1 MRDYKTSYKENMTN
15 YLVDVPVQ
23 INIWIR
29 PEMQRRQFEVIKKAK
44 PSILFIISDGGRNE
58 EEWQKIKYNR
68 TIYDNEIDWEC
79 QVYKLYKQENN
90 GLYAM
95 LKEMHEFIWEK
106 VDRCIFLEDDTIPS
120 VSYFRFCAEMLEYY
134 KDDKRVFM
142 VCGVNQLGISENV
155 NSDYFFSRYG
165 AIQGTAMWKRSYDQ
179 FNDFDYKND
188 TYIMDLLKRKTGR
201 NKEHWKEI
209 DSVAKYGTYSGHVP
223 ADEFFFTFSNYG
235 QNQVLIIPKKNLIC
249 NIGVGSD
256 AEHGDSLKR
265 LPKAIRQ
272 IYHMRTYELEF
283 PLKHAKYM
291 IPDEK
296 YEKERNKILGVGH
309 PFIRFLRKLERTW
322 LVIYDLDLKYVIK
335 KIRLIQQKKSGKIVE
350 K

>member
-1 MRDYKTSYKENMTN
+1 MDN

-29 PEMQRRQFEVIKKAK
+29 PDMQRRQFEVIRAAK
-44 PSILFIISDGGRNE
+44 PSILFVISDGGRNE
-58 EEWQKIKYNR
+58 EEWEKISINR
-68 TIYDNEIDWEC
+68 KIYEEEIDWEC
-79 QVYKLYKQENN
+79 CIYKLYKNENI

-95 LKEMHEFIWEK
+95 LKEMHELVWSK

-134 KDDKRVFM
+134 KDDKRIFM
-142 VCGVNQLGISENV
+142 VCGVNQLGISEDV

-165 AIQGTAMWKRSYDQ
+165 AIQGTAMWKRSYEQ
-179 FNDFDYKND
+179 FNDFEYKND
-188 TYIMDLLKRKTGR
+188 SYIMNLLKKRTGK

-209 DSVAKYGTYSGHVP
+209 ESVAKYGTYSGHVP
-223 ADEFFFTFSNYG
+223 ADEFFFSFSNYG

-249 NIGVGSD
+249 NIGVGND

-265 LPKAIRQ
+265 LPRSIRQ
-272 IYHMRTYELEF
+272 VYHMQTYEMEF
-283 PLKHAKYM
+283 PLKHAKYV
-291 IPDEK
+291 IPDIE

-309 PFIRFLRKLERTW
+309 PGICFLRKIERTL
-322 LVIYDLDLKYVIK
+322 LVLGDLDFKYILK
-335 KIRLIQQKKSGKIVE
+335 KINLKLQIKAGNVVE